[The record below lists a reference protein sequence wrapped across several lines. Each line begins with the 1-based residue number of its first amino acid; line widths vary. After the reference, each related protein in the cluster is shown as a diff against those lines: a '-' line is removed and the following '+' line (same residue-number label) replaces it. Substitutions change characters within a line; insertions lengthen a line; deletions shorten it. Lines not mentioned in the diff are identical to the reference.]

1 MFSPNGRKIA
11 SASFDKSVKVWDGKS
26 GKFVSTL
33 RGHVRAVYQVS
44 WSADGK
50 LLVSGSSDSTV
61 KVRVYF
67 LEICTCLDVSTRARG
82 DFWGMQGE
90 FSLPLPHF
98 GN

>member
-61 KVRVYF
+61 KVGEKRGVYF
-67 LEICTCLDVSTRARG
+67 LE
-82 DFWGMQGE
+82 MQGE
-90 FSLPLPHF
+90 FSLPHF
-98 GN
+98 VP

>member
-61 KVRVYF
+61 KVREKRGAYF
-67 LEICTCLDVSTRARG
+67 LEKCVFKFKAWEGPGSRKVNLA
-82 DFWGMQGE
+82 
-90 FSLPLPHF
+90 
-98 GN
+98 

>member
-1 MFSPNGRKIA
+1 MLFSPNGRRVA

-33 RGHVRAVYQVS
+33 RGHVRAVYQIS

-61 KVRVYF
+61 KVGDCVGLGRVFCSYCNVV
-67 LEICTCLDVSTRARG
+67 ITSSCATQMWV
-82 DFWGMQGE
+82 
-90 FSLPLPHF
+90 
-98 GN
+98 

>member
-11 SASFDKSVKVWDGKS
+11 SASFDKSVKVWDGKT

-61 KVRVYF
+61 KVRLSLKARWGCYF
-67 LEICTCLDVSTRARG
+67 LFGIFGTNNT
-82 DFWGMQGE
+82 GE
-90 FSLPLPHF
+90 TVVLV
-98 GN
+98 

>member
-11 SASFDKSVKVWDGKS
+11 SASFDKSVKVWDGKT

-61 KVRVYF
+61 KVRLS
-67 LEICTCLDVSTRARG
+67 LEARCYVLFG
-82 DFWGMQGE
+82 IFGTTNTGE
-90 FSLPLPHF
+90 TVVLA
-98 GN
+98 

>member
-61 KVRVYF
+61 KVREKIGAYF
-67 LEICTCLDVSTRARG
+67 LE
-82 DFWGMQGE
+82 
-90 FSLPLPHF
+90 
-98 GN
+98 